1 VRFVTSDLQ
10 VLVGLEDGARQ
21 YGELTEVTGLARS
34 TVSRSV
40 TRLSAHDIVERDQSG
55 RAVTVRPQPTSVVD
69 SIGTVRESAPH
80 LDLYEFLTL
89 ARLRVVWFLTAPRPP
104 SAIASFTDVSVNRV
118 RQVLMTLQKRQIA
131 TETDAGVRLRADYEP
146 LQSLAESVFD
156 LFHGAEIEHEHPD
169 ATVVWTAPKEAL
181 FSAST
186 AEASGSSDATVVE
199 TGLRQFTRWGL
210 EFRSP
215 SSPMYYR
222 STLSDSR
229 GPTAME
235 AIVHT
240 LCRRADNRRLTYS
253 AVLLAEAVTNGSFSR
268 NRFLELADYYGVVDV
283 ARYLPAL
290 VVVSTESMPREQRR
304 RRSERAGRQST
315 GSENSESATGKPD
328 RSAVVR
334 DRLPSPVRVRDTA
347 MQYGV
352 DIAEASEKL
361 ERCVDTDLLR
371 EIK

>member
-1 VRFVTSDLQ
+1 
-10 VLVGLEDGARQ
+10 
-21 YGELTEVTGLARS
+21 
-34 TVSRSV
+34 
-40 TRLSAHDIVERDQSG
+40 
-55 RAVTVRPQPTSVVD
+55 
-69 SIGTVRESAPH
+69 
-80 LDLYEFLTL
+80 
-89 ARLRVVWFLTAPRPP
+89 
-104 SAIASFTDVSVNRV
+104 
-118 RQVLMTLQKRQIA
+118 
-131 TETDAGVRLRADYEP
+131 
-146 LQSLAESVFD
+146 
-156 LFHGAEIEHEHPD
+156 
-169 ATVVWTAPKEAL
+169 
-181 FSAST
+181 
-186 AEASGSSDATVVE
+186 
-199 TGLRQFTRWGL
+199 
-210 EFRSP
+210 
-215 SSPMYYR
+215 
-222 STLSDSR
+222 
-229 GPTAME
+229 ME